1 MQRAK
6 ISIIGAGNVGA
17 TCAHWAA
24 AKELGDI
31 VLVDIPDKEG
41 VAKGKAIDLFCASPV
56 ERFDS
61 EIIGTSDYADVDGS
75 DVVIVTAGIP
85 RKPGMSRDDLI
96 ATNVKIVKSVSE
108 QVAAHA
114 PDAVMIVVSNPL
126 DAMVYTAW
134 KASGFPTRRIVGQ
147 AGCLDVAR
155 FRAFLAME
163 LGISVEDIQA
173 LLLGGHGDDMVPL
186 PRYTSVHG
194 VPILQLLPEET
205 VTACV
210 DRAKMGGGEIVKLM
224 GTSAYY
230 APASG
235 SVQMAE
241 AIIKD
246 KKRILPCA
254 AYCDG
259 EYGINGL
266 FVGVPAVLGSGGVE
280 KIIEVELDETE
291 QALLAESASHVA
303 ELVEIVQTTFPELAA
318 C

>member
-1 MQRAK
+1 MSRGK

-41 VAKGKAIDLFCASPV
+41 VARGKALDLQQCAPT

-61 EIIGTSDYADVDGS
+61 WITGTSDYSDTAGS
-75 DVVIVTAGIP
+75 DVVIVTAGLP

-96 ATNVKIVKSVSE
+96 QTNVKIVKNVSK
-108 QVAAHA
+108 QVAMHS
-114 PDAVMIVVSNPL
+114 PDAIMILVSNPL

-134 KASGFPTRRIVGQ
+134 KSSGFPVNRIVGQ

-155 FRAFLAME
+155 FRAFLSME
-163 LGISVEDIQA
+163 LKCSIEDIQA

-194 VPILQLLPEET
+194 IPISQLLSNE
-205 VTACV
+205 VIQQCV
-210 DRAKMGGGEIVKLM
+210 ERAKVGGGEIVKLM

-235 SVQMAE
+235 SVMMAE
-241 AIIKD
+241 SIIKD

-254 AYCDG
+254 AYCDK
-259 EYGINGL
+259 EYGVGGY
-266 FVGVPAVLGSGGVE
+266 FVGVPCVLGSKGVE
-280 KIIEVELDETE
+280 KVIEIDLDKSEKT
-291 QALLAESASHVA
+291 LMDESISHVKN
-303 ELVEIVQTTFPELAA
+303 LVGVVQDTFPELA
-318 C
+318 